1 MVATMAV
8 AVPAMMLVAVRPI
21 VVVMTTIVTSVMAV
35 MTLMAVMKQ
44 CPQRNKSHRRSYNI
58 VTMVCAGRCTG

>member
-8 AVPAMMLVAVRPI
+8 AVPAMMLVAVRP
-21 VVVMTTIVTSVMAV
+21 VVAV
-35 MTLMAVMKQ
+35 MTAVMTAIVTAVMTVMKQ

>member
-1 MVATMAV
+1 MVTTMAV
-8 AVPAMMLVAVRPI
+8 AVPTMMLVAVRPI
-21 VVVMTTIVTSVMAV
+21 VAVMTAVVTPVMTVMAV
-35 MTLMAVMKQ
+35 MAVMKQ